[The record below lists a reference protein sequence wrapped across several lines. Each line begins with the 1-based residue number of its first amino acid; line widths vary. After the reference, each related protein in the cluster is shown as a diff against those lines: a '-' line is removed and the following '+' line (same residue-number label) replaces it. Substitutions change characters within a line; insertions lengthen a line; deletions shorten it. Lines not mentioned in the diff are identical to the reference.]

1 MQSCSSAASDQVRG
15 TNFMQTERKSSMK
28 RKIFNSRA
36 LALILV
42 LAMAVSLFTFSAS
55 AATTE
60 SLSGHGSN
68 ISSIVA
74 TGADFESVEYATS
87 ADLHGT
93 VYDYYLAVPSG
104 TANGTELTATFT
116 AADGQP
122 DGFVISKFGKNVPN
136 PPQGIY
142 YIASG
147 ASNTYT
153 ATMTDG
159 AALATA
165 YVHKDTRNEFGKC
178 DTYNFHYYVS
188 MPVSISTGDPVFI
201 AWNGTTGTV
210 TGRHGS
216 NKIPGEFTLWV
227 ENPTSVTVNGTAQSA
242 SLQNGTN
249 YGYTITTS
257 EDNTLSIV
265 VVAGGT
271 TYTISCGTKSHT
283 LAGSAPTSV
292 VSYLPLGQFANNSG
306 WGYLGT
312 KFVGPNKTAPETTGV
327 SLGAFGGFIEF
338 YFENGI
344 EDKATNPYG
353 VDFVIYGNAFNGNP
367 EAGAVQ
373 VSVDGTTW
381 YELAGSNYYKSNFTA
396 NDPANGFSKF
406 YTGTLRNT
414 SVIYTKG
421 SSRVTAKLGSL
432 NAADCCPAA
441 WFPLTTNFTA
451 FENDPTG
458 GATCDSRVSV
468 NLSGNTLTFTGVT
481 AIADSDTTADYAF
494 GYADVTPN
502 GSPSEY
508 GEAVNP
514 YTPYTSD
521 KTGGDGFDLAWAV
534 DIATGEPVNLSGQK
548 VKYVRVYSAV
558 LDFGRFGETS
568 PEITG
573 IFTARGTSSNTN
585 PTPRAIAKLAGT
597 TISTTGT
604 VVSSTQRFIT
614 ASVPAG
620 TEQTLS
626 INSSADYLYVNG
638 VQITGTSASNPYTV
652 SVNLAAGETATYQV
666 ITQTGTRQPYIEVIK
681 LTGSAAT
688 RSVTIGE

>member
-1 MQSCSSAASDQVRG
+1 
-15 TNFMQTERKSSMK
+15 MK

-42 LAMAVSLFTFSAS
+42 LAMAVSLFTISAS

-68 ISSIVA
+68 ISTITA
-74 TGADFESVEYATS
+74 TGVNYESVEYATS
-87 ADLHGT
+87 TDTHGT
-93 VYDYYLAVPSG
+93 IYDYYLAVPAE
-104 TANGTELTATFT
+104 TANGTELTVAFT
-116 AADGQP
+116 PAAGVSSN
-122 DGFVISKFGKNVPN
+122 FVISKLGANVPN
-136 PPQGIY
+136 PPQGIN
-142 YIASG
+142 YIYAA

-159 AALATA
+159 AALVTA
-165 YVHKDTRNEFGKC
+165 YVHNDVRGAFSTF
-178 DTYNFHYYVS
+178 DTYAFHFYTS
-188 MPVSISTGDPVFI
+188 KPVSISTGDPVFI

-210 TGRHGS
+210 AGRGGS
-216 NKIPGEFTLWV
+216 SKIPGEFTLWV
-227 ENPTSVTVNGTAQSA
+227 ENPTSVTMNGTAQSA

-396 NDPANGFSKF
+396 NNPENGFSKF

-432 NAADCCPAA
+432 NAANCCPAA

-573 IFTARGTSSNTN
+573 IFTARGTN
-585 PTPRAIAKLAGT
+585 
-597 TISTTGT
+597 
-604 VVSSTQRFIT
+604 
-614 ASVPAG
+614 
-620 TEQTLS
+620 
-626 INSSADYLYVNG
+626 
-638 VQITGTSASNPYTV
+638 
-652 SVNLAAGETATYQV
+652 
-666 ITQTGTRQPYIEVIK
+666 
-681 LTGSAAT
+681 GSAAT
-688 RSVTIGE
+688 TDLTVKKGKNTYTTANMSSRSVSTGTYTVKSSEDYVYINGVKVDASSGYSLEVESGVLYQIITQSGTESPYITVLKGD

>member
-1 MQSCSSAASDQVRG
+1 
-15 TNFMQTERKSSMK
+15 MK
-28 RKIFNSRA
+28 KIFNSRA

-42 LAMAVSLFTFSAS
+42 LAMAVSLFTLSVS
-55 AATTE
+55 AATSE

-68 ISSIVA
+68 ISSIVV

-87 ADLHGT
+87 TDIHGT
-93 VYDYYLAVPSG
+93 VYDYYLAVPSS
-104 TANGTELTATFT
+104 TANGTVLTATFT
-116 AADGQP
+116 AAADQGSN
-122 DGFVISKFGKNVPN
+122 FVISALGKNVPN
-136 PPQGIY
+136 PPRGTILIRQN
-142 YIASG
+142 

-159 AALATA
+159 TALATA
-165 YVHKDTRNEFGKC
+165 YAHKDVVSEFGKC
-178 DTYNFHYYVS
+178 DTYNFHYYMS

-210 TGRHGS
+210 AGRNGS
-216 NKIPGEFTLWV
+216 SKIPGEFTLWV

-242 SLQNGTN
+242 ALQNGTN

-257 EDNTLSIV
+257 ENNTLSIV

-283 LAGSAPTSV
+283 PAGSAPTSV

-396 NDPANGFSKF
+396 ADPANGFSKF

-604 VVSSTQRFIT
+604 VVSSTQRFISRT
-614 ASVPAG
+614 VPAG

-626 INSSADYLYVNG
+626 ISSSADYLYVNG
-638 VQITGTSASNPYTV
+638 VQITGTSTSNPYTI
-652 SVNLAAGETATYQV
+652 SVNLAEGETATYQV

-681 LTGSAAT
+681 LTGSVAT
-688 RSVTIGE
+688 RSMSIGE

>member
-1 MQSCSSAASDQVRG
+1 
-15 TNFMQTERKSSMK
+15 MK
-28 RKIFNSRA
+28 KIFNSRA

-68 ISSIVA
+68 FSTITA
-74 TGADFESVEYATS
+74 TGVNYETVEYATS
-87 ADLHGT
+87 TDPHGT
-93 VYDYYLAVPSG
+93 IYDYYLAVPAE
-104 TANGTELTATFT
+104 TANGTELTVAFT
-116 AADGQP
+116 PAANVSSN
-122 DGFVISKFGKNVPN
+122 FVISKFGANVPN
-136 PPQGIY
+136 PPQGIN
-142 YIASG
+142 YIYSG

-153 ATMTDG
+153 ATLTDG
-159 AALATA
+159 AALVTA
-165 YVHKDTRNEFGKC
+165 YVHNDVRGAFSTF
-178 DTYNFHYYVS
+178 DTYAFHFYTS
-188 MPVSISTGDPVFI
+188 KPVSISTGDPVFI
-201 AWNGTTGTV
+201 AWNGNTGSV
-210 TGRHGS
+210 AGRYGS

-227 ENPTSVTVNGTAQSA
+227 DTPTSVTVNGVAQSPA
-242 SLQNGTN
+242 LESETDDNC
-249 YGYTITTS
+249 GYTITTS
-257 EDNTLSIV
+257 EENTLSIV
-265 VVAGGT
+265 VVAKGV

-396 NDPANGFSKF
+396 NNPENGFSKF

-432 NAADCCPAA
+432 NAANCCPAA
-441 WFPLTTNFTA
+441 WFPLLTNFTA
-451 FENDPTG
+451 FDGNPTG
-458 GATCDSRVSV
+458 GAHCASGVSV
-468 NLSGNTLTFTGVT
+468 NLSGDTLTFAGIT

-502 GSPSEY
+502 GSPDQY
-508 GEAVNP
+508 GDAVNP

-521 KTGGDGFDLAWAV
+521 KTGGDGFDLEWAV
-534 DIATGEPVNLSGQK
+534 DISTGLPVDVTGK
-548 VKYVRVYSAV
+548 TFHYVRVYSAV

-568 PEITG
+568 AEITG
-573 IFTARGTSSNTN
+573 IFTTKNKA
-585 PTPRAIAKLAGT
+585 
-597 TISTTGT
+597 
-604 VVSSTQRFIT
+604 T
-614 ASVPAG
+614 ASVNRTATP
-620 TEQTLS
+620 T
-626 INSSADYLYVNG
+626 IKF
-638 VQITGTSASNPYTV
+638 GTSAINMGTVTTENGGVVDESSVVAGKPTYRV
-652 SVNLAAGETATYQV
+652 SVTSTAENIFINGIRATSGTAYTFTKTSESNQIVRVIVQDGTAAPYVTYLK
-666 ITQTGTRQPYIEVIK
+666 IN
-681 LTGSAAT
+681 
-688 RSVTIGE
+688 

>member
-1 MQSCSSAASDQVRG
+1 
-15 TNFMQTERKSSMK
+15 MK
-28 RKIFNSRA
+28 KIFNSRA

-396 NDPANGFSKF
+396 NNPENGFSKF

-573 IFTARGTSSNTN
+573 IFTARGTS
-585 PTPRAIAKLAGT
+585 
-597 TISTTGT
+597 
-604 VVSSTQRFIT
+604 
-614 ASVPAG
+614 
-620 TEQTLS
+620 
-626 INSSADYLYVNG
+626 
-638 VQITGTSASNPYTV
+638 
-652 SVNLAAGETATYQV
+652 
-666 ITQTGTRQPYIEVIK
+666 
-681 LTGSAAT
+681 GSAAT
-688 RSVTIGE
+688 TDLEVWGDDIITTSNKAAVSVNAGSYKIYSAEDYVFVNGVAVDASGEDGYAFDIASGAKVQIITQSGTESPYVTVLTCA

>member
-1 MQSCSSAASDQVRG
+1 
-15 TNFMQTERKSSMK
+15 MK

-42 LAMAVSLFTFSAS
+42 LAMAVSLFTLSVS

-60 SLSGHGSN
+60 SLNGHGSN
-68 ISSIVA
+68 ISSIVV

-87 ADLHGT
+87 TDFHGT
-93 VYDYYLAVPSG
+93 IYDYYLAVPDS
-104 TANGTELTATFT
+104 TANGTVLTATFT
-116 AADGQP
+116 AAADQGSN
-122 DGFVISKFGKNVPN
+122 FVISALGQNIPN
-136 PPQGIY
+136 PPRGTILIRQN
-142 YIASG
+142 

-159 AALATA
+159 TALATA
-165 YVHKDTRNEFGKC
+165 YAHKDVVNEFGKC
-178 DTYNFHYYVS
+178 DTYNFHYYMS

-210 TGRHGS
+210 AGRGGS
-216 NKIPGEFTLWV
+216 SKIPGEFTLWV

-396 NDPANGFSKF
+396 NNPENGFSKF

-432 NAADCCPAA
+432 NAANCCPAA

-573 IFTARGTSSNTN
+573 IFTARGTN
-585 PTPRAIAKLAGT
+585 
-597 TISTTGT
+597 
-604 VVSSTQRFIT
+604 
-614 ASVPAG
+614 
-620 TEQTLS
+620 
-626 INSSADYLYVNG
+626 
-638 VQITGTSASNPYTV
+638 
-652 SVNLAAGETATYQV
+652 
-666 ITQTGTRQPYIEVIK
+666 
-681 LTGSAAT
+681 GSAAT
-688 RSVTIGE
+688 TDLTVKKGKNTYTTANMSSRSVSTGTYTVKSSEDYVYINGVKVDASSGYSLEVESGVLYQIITQSGTESPYITVLKGN

>member
-1 MQSCSSAASDQVRG
+1 M
-15 TNFMQTERKSSMK
+15 
-28 RKIFNSRA
+28 
-36 LALILV
+36 
-42 LAMAVSLFTFSAS
+42 
-55 AATTE
+55 
-60 SLSGHGSN
+60 
-68 ISSIVA
+68 
-74 TGADFESVEYATS
+74 
-87 ADLHGT
+87 
-93 VYDYYLAVPSG
+93 
-104 TANGTELTATFT
+104 LTATFT
-116 AADGQP
+116 AAADQGSN
-122 DGFVISKFGKNVPN
+122 FVISALGQNIPN
-136 PPQGIY
+136 PPRGTILIRQN
-142 YIASG
+142 

-159 AALATA
+159 TALATA
-165 YVHKDTRNEFGKC
+165 YAHKDVVNEFGKC
-178 DTYNFHYYVS
+178 DTYNFHYYMS

-210 TGRHGS
+210 TGRYGS
-216 NKIPGEFTLWV
+216 SKIPGEFTLWV

-283 LAGSAPTSV
+283 PAGSAPTSV

-373 VSVDGTTW
+373 VSEDGTTW
-381 YELAGSNYYKSNFTA
+381 YELAGSNYYNDNFTYNA
-396 NDPANGFSKF
+396 PSSGFSKA
-406 YTGTLRNT
+406 YSGTLRNT
-414 SVIYTKG
+414 SVVYTKG
-421 SSRVTAKLGSL
+421 SSRVSAKLGSL
-432 NAADCCPAA
+432 NAVEVCPAA

-502 GSPSEY
+502 GSPDQY
-508 GEAVNP
+508 GDAVNP

-521 KTGGDGFDLAWAV
+521 KTGGDGFDLEWAV
-534 DIATGEPVNLSGQK
+534 DISTGLPVDVTGK
-548 VKYVRVYSAV
+548 TFHYVRVYSAV

-568 PEITG
+568 AEITG
-573 IFTARGTSSNTN
+573 IFTTANK
-585 PTPRAIAKLAGT
+585 A
-597 TISTTGT
+597 
-604 VVSSTQRFIT
+604 T
-614 ASVPAG
+614 ASVSRTAAPTTFTIGG
-620 TEQTLS
+620 TAVTLS
-626 INSSADYLYVNG
+626 KTESEMQTVTIAKNTDVEVVATGSSGNHIYVNG
-638 VQITGTSASNPYTV
+638 VYGTGSVTNTFRLGSNKTQIIRVIVQDGTSS
-652 SVNLAAGETATYQV
+652 L
-666 ITQTGTRQPYIEVIK
+666 PYIGYARIK
-681 LTGSAAT
+681 TN
-688 RSVTIGE
+688 R

>member
-1 MQSCSSAASDQVRG
+1 
-15 TNFMQTERKSSMK
+15 MQTERKSSMK
-28 RKIFNSRA
+28 KIFNSRA

-42 LAMAVSLFTFSAS
+42 LAMAVSLFTLSVS

-68 ISSIVA
+68 ISSIVV

-87 ADLHGT
+87 TDIHGT

-210 TGRHGS
+210 AGRNGS
-216 NKIPGEFTLWV
+216 SKIPGEFTLWV

-283 LAGSAPTSV
+283 PAGSAPTSV

-312 KFVGPNKTAPETTGV
+312 KFVGKTAPETTGV

-573 IFTARGTSSNTN
+573 IFTTANK
-585 PTPRAIAKLAGT
+585 A
-597 TISTTGT
+597 
-604 VVSSTQRFIT
+604 T
-614 ASVPAG
+614 ASVG
-620 TEQTLS
+620 TTAAPTTVTVGGTAVTLS
-626 INSSADYLYVNG
+626 KTASGIQTVTIPKNTATDVVVTGESNSHIYINNAYG
-638 VQITGTSASNPYTV
+638 TGTATNSFT
-652 SVNLAAGETATYQV
+652 LARNATQIVRVIVQDNTTA
-666 ITQTGTRQPYIEVIK
+666 QPYVGYVMLK
-681 LTGSAAT
+681 G
-688 RSVTIGE
+688 GK

>member
-1 MQSCSSAASDQVRG
+1 MR
-15 TNFMQTERKSSMK
+15 TERKSGMK
-28 RKIFNSRA
+28 KIFNSRA

-42 LAMAVSLFTFSAS
+42 LAMAVSLFTLSVS
-55 AATTE
+55 AATSE

-68 ISSIVA
+68 ISSIVV

-87 ADLHGT
+87 TDIHGT
-93 VYDYYLAVPSG
+93 VYDYYLAVPSS
-104 TANGTELTATFT
+104 TANGTVLTATFT
-116 AADGQP
+116 AAADQGSN
-122 DGFVISKFGKNVPN
+122 FVISALGKNVPN
-136 PPQGIY
+136 PPRGTILIRQN
-142 YIASG
+142 

-159 AALATA
+159 TALATA
-165 YVHKDTRNEFGKC
+165 YAHKDVVSEFGKC
-178 DTYNFHYYVS
+178 DTYNFHYYMS

-210 TGRHGS
+210 AGRNGS
-216 NKIPGEFTLWV
+216 SKIPGEFTLWV

-242 SLQNGTN
+242 ALQNGTN

-257 EDNTLSIV
+257 ENNTLSIV

-283 LAGSAPTSV
+283 PAGSAPTSV

-367 EAGAVQ
+367 ETGAVQ

-396 NDPANGFSKF
+396 ADPANGFSKF

-573 IFTARGTSSNTN
+573 IFTARGTSSNTK
-585 PTPRAIAKLAGT
+585 PTTGAIAKLAGA

-604 VVSSTQRFIT
+604 AVSSTQRFISRT
-614 ASVPAG
+614 VTAG

-626 INSSADYLYVNG
+626 ISSSADYLYVNG
-638 VQITGTSASNPYTV
+638 VQITGTSTSNPYTI
-652 SVNLAAGETATYQV
+652 SVNLAEGETATYQV

-681 LTGSAAT
+681 LTGSVAT
-688 RSVTIGE
+688 RSMSIGE

>member
-1 MQSCSSAASDQVRG
+1 
-15 TNFMQTERKSSMK
+15 MK
-28 RKIFNSRA
+28 KIFNSRT

-68 ISSIVA
+68 ISSIVV

-87 ADLHGT
+87 TDIHGT
-93 VYDYYLAVPSG
+93 VYDYYLAVPSS
-104 TANGTELTATFT
+104 TANGTVLTATFT
-116 AADGQP
+116 AAADQGSN
-122 DGFVISKFGKNVPN
+122 FVISALGKNVPN
-136 PPQGIY
+136 PPRGIVL
-142 YIASG
+142 IRQN

-159 AALATA
+159 TALATA
-165 YVHKDTRNEFGKC
+165 YAHKDVVSEFGKC
-178 DTYNFHYYVS
+178 DTYNFHYYMS

-210 TGRHGS
+210 TGRNGS
-216 NKIPGEFTLWV
+216 SKIPGEFTLWV

-242 SLQNGTN
+242 SLQSGTN

-283 LAGSAPTSV
+283 PAGSAPTSV
-292 VSYLPLGQFANNSG
+292 VSYLPLGQFANNSA
-306 WGYLGT
+306 WGVLGS
-312 KFVGPNKTAPETTGV
+312 KFAGKTSLDSTGV

-344 EDKATNPYG
+344 TNDEKSPYG
-353 VDFVIYGNAFNGNP
+353 VDFVVYGNAFNGNP

-373 VSVDGTTW
+373 VSEDGTTW
-381 YELAGSNYYKSNFTA
+381 YELAGSNYYDGNFTYNA
-396 NDPANGFSKF
+396 PSSGFSKA
-406 YTGTLRNT
+406 YSGTLRNT

-421 SSRVTAKLGSL
+421 SSRVSAKLGSL
-432 NAADCCPAA
+432 NAVEVCPAA
-441 WFPLTTNFTA
+441 WFPLLTNFTA
-451 FENDPTG
+451 FDGNPTG
-458 GATCDSRVSV
+458 GAHCASGVSV
-468 NLSGNTLTFTGVT
+468 NLSGDTLTFAGIT

-502 GSPSEY
+502 GSPDQY
-508 GEAVNP
+508 GDAVNP

-521 KTGGDGFDLAWAV
+521 KTGGDGFDLEWAV
-534 DIATGEPVNLSGQK
+534 DISTGLPVDVTGK
-548 VKYVRVYSAV
+548 TFHYVRVYSAV

-568 PEITG
+568 AEITG
-573 IFTARGTSSNTN
+573 IFTTANKATTSVGRTALCNITLDGTAITDYTSSTIGNVTVYDTDGLIIGDESTIAVTGTSSTANVYIN
-585 PTPRAIAKLAGT
+585 NVRA
-597 TISTTGT
+597 
-604 VVSSTQRFIT
+604 
-614 ASVPAG
+614 
-620 TEQTLS
+620 TE
-626 INSSADYLYVNG
+626 Y
-638 VQITGTSASNPYTV
+638 
-652 SVNLAAGETATYQV
+652 TATEDDQIIRV
-666 ITQTGTRQPYIEVIK
+666 IIQDGTAAPRIIIIK
-681 LTGSAAT
+681 
-688 RSVTIGE
+688 

>member
-1 MQSCSSAASDQVRG
+1 
-15 TNFMQTERKSSMK
+15 MK
-28 RKIFNSRA
+28 KIFNSRA

-42 LAMAVSLFTFSAS
+42 LAMAVSLFTLSVS

-60 SLSGHGSN
+60 SLNGHGSN
-68 ISSIVA
+68 ISSIVV

-87 ADLHGT
+87 TDFHGT
-93 VYDYYLAVPSG
+93 IYDYYLAVPNS
-104 TANGTELTATFT
+104 TANGTVLTATFT
-116 AADGQP
+116 AAADQGSN
-122 DGFVISKFGKNVPN
+122 FVISALGQNIPN
-136 PPQGIY
+136 PPRGTILIRQN
-142 YIASG
+142 

-159 AALATA
+159 TALATA
-165 YVHKDTRNEFGKC
+165 YAHKDVVNEFGKC
-178 DTYNFHYYVS
+178 DTYNFHYYMS

-210 TGRHGS
+210 AGRGGS
-216 NKIPGEFTLWV
+216 SKIPGEFTLWV

-312 KFVGPNKTAPETTGV
+312 KFVGKTAPETTGV

-338 YFENGI
+338 KFENGI
-344 EDKATNPYG
+344 TNDEKNPYG
-353 VDFVIYGNAFNGNP
+353 IDFVIYGNAFNGNP

-373 VSVDGTTW
+373 VSEDGTTW
-381 YELAGSNYYKSNFTA
+381 YELAGSNYYNNNFTYT
-396 NDPANGFSKF
+396 DPSNGFSKF
-406 YTGTLRNT
+406 YTGSLRNT
-414 SVIYTKG
+414 SVVYTKG

-432 NAADCCPAA
+432 NAANCCPAA

-451 FENDPTG
+451 FANDPTG
-458 GATCDSRVSV
+458 GAHCASGVSV
-468 NLSGNTLTFTGVT
+468 NLSGDTLTFAGIT

-502 GSPSEY
+502 GSPNQY
-508 GEAVNP
+508 GDAVNP

-521 KTGGDGFDLAWAV
+521 KTGGDGFDLEWAV
-534 DIATGEPVNLSGQK
+534 DIATGLPVDVTGK
-548 VKYVRVYSAV
+548 TFHYVRVYSAV

-568 PEITG
+568 AEITG
-573 IFTARGTSSNTN
+573 IFTTKNKAADSVNRTAT
-585 PTPRAIAKLAGT
+585 PTIK
-597 TISTTGT
+597 
-604 VVSSTQRFIT
+604 F
-614 ASVPAG
+614 
-620 TEQTLS
+620 
-626 INSSADYLYVNG
+626 
-638 VQITGTSASNPYTV
+638 GTSAINMGTVTTENGGVVDESSAVAGKTTYRV
-652 SVNLAAGETATYQV
+652 SVTSTAENIFINGIRATSGTAYTFTKTQESNQIVRVIVQDGTAAPYVTYLK
-666 ITQTGTRQPYIEVIK
+666 IN
-681 LTGSAAT
+681 
-688 RSVTIGE
+688 

>member
-1 MQSCSSAASDQVRG
+1 
-15 TNFMQTERKSSMK
+15 MK
-28 RKIFNSRA
+28 KIFNSRT

-42 LAMAVSLFTFSAS
+42 LAMAVSLFTISAS

-210 TGRHGS
+210 AGRNGS
-216 NKIPGEFTLWV
+216 SKIPGEFTLWV

-283 LAGSAPTSV
+283 PAGSAPTSV

-312 KFVGPNKTAPETTGV
+312 KFVGKTAPETTGV

>member
-1 MQSCSSAASDQVRG
+1 
-15 TNFMQTERKSSMK
+15 MK
-28 RKIFNSRA
+28 KIFNSRA

-42 LAMAVSLFTFSAS
+42 LAMAVSLFTLSVS

-68 ISSIVA
+68 ISSIVV

-87 ADLHGT
+87 TDIHGT

-210 TGRHGS
+210 TGRNGS
-216 NKIPGEFTLWV
+216 SKIPGEFTLWV

-283 LAGSAPTSV
+283 PAGSAPTSV

-573 IFTARGTSSNTN
+573 IFTARGTNGSAATTDLEVWGARKITTSNKGMTSVS
-585 PTPRAIAKLAGT
+585 AGNY
-597 TISTTGT
+597 TIY
-604 VVSSTQRFIT
+604 
-614 ASVPAG
+614 
-620 TEQTLS
+620 
-626 INSSADYLYVNG
+626 SAEDYVYVNG
-638 VQITGTSASNPYTV
+638 VAVDASSNDGYAF
-652 SVNLAAGETATYQV
+652 SIAAGEKVQI
-666 ITQTGTRQPYIEVIK
+666 ITQSGTESPY
-681 LTGSAAT
+681 
-688 RSVTIGE
+688 VTVLNCA

>member
-1 MQSCSSAASDQVRG
+1 
-15 TNFMQTERKSSMK
+15 MK
-28 RKIFNSRA
+28 KIFNSRA

-42 LAMAVSLFTFSAS
+42 LAMAVSLFTLSVS

-68 ISSIVA
+68 ISSIVV

-87 ADLHGT
+87 TDIHGT

-210 TGRHGS
+210 TGRNGS
-216 NKIPGEFTLWV
+216 SKIPGEFTLWV
-227 ENPTSVTVNGTAQSA
+227 DTPTSVTVNGTAQSA

-283 LAGSAPTSV
+283 PAGSAPTSV
-292 VSYLPLGQFANNSG
+292 VSYLPIGQFANNSG

-312 KFVGPNKTAPETTGV
+312 KFVGKTAPETTGV

-338 YFENGI
+338 KFENGI
-344 EDKATNPYG
+344 TNDEKNPYG

-373 VSVDGTTW
+373 VSEDGTTW
-381 YELAGSNYYKSNFTA
+381 YELAGSNYYDGNFTYNA
-396 NDPANGFSKF
+396 PSSGFSKA
-406 YTGTLRNT
+406 YSGTLRNT
-414 SVIYTKG
+414 SVVYTKG
-421 SSRVTAKLGSL
+421 SSRVSAKLGSL
-432 NAADCCPAA
+432 NAVDVCPAA

-451 FENDPTG
+451 FANDPTG
-458 GATCDSRVSV
+458 GAHCASGVSV
-468 NLSGNTLTFTGVT
+468 NLSGDTLTFTGVT
-481 AIADSDTTADYAF
+481 AIADSDTTADYSF

-502 GSPSEY
+502 GSPDQY
-508 GEAVNP
+508 GDAVNP

-521 KTGGDGFDLAWAV
+521 KTGGDGFDLEWAV
-534 DIATGEPVNLSGQK
+534 DISTGLPVDVTGK
-548 VKYVRVYSAV
+548 TFHYVRVYSAV

-568 PEITG
+568 AEITG
-573 IFTARGTSSNTN
+573 IFTTANKADSSVLRTGKPTKLTFQAEGKGASTIFAGQVPTTGSTVTKISDIRNRAGDAEAVNVTINAPSGSTVYINNTCL
-585 PTPRAIAKLAGT
+585 TESSTGVFTGA
-597 TISTTGT
+597 IST
-604 VVSSTQRFIT
+604 
-614 ASVPAG
+614 PA
-620 TEQTLS
+620 
-626 INSSADYLYVNG
+626 ADQYLRVIVQNG
-638 VQITGTSASNPYTV
+638 EMSPYMF
-652 SVNLAAGETATYQV
+652 V
-666 ITQTGTRQPYIEVIK
+666 IV
-681 LTGSAAT
+681 
-688 RSVTIGE
+688 

>member
-1 MQSCSSAASDQVRG
+1 MR
-15 TNFMQTERKSSMK
+15 TERKSSMK
-28 RKIFNSRA
+28 KIFNSRA

-42 LAMAVSLFTFSAS
+42 LAMAVSLFTISVS

-60 SLSGHGSN
+60 SLNGHGSN
-68 ISSIVA
+68 ISSIVV

-87 ADLHGT
+87 TDFHGT
-93 VYDYYLAVPSG
+93 IYDYYLAVPNS
-104 TANGTELTATFT
+104 TANGTVLTATFT
-116 AADGQP
+116 AAADQGSN
-122 DGFVISKFGKNVPN
+122 FVISALGQNIPN
-136 PPQGIY
+136 PPRGTILIRQN
-142 YIASG
+142 

-159 AALATA
+159 TALATA
-165 YVHKDTRNEFGKC
+165 YAHKDVVNEFGKC
-178 DTYNFHYYVS
+178 DTYNFHYYMS

-210 TGRHGS
+210 AGRGGS
-216 NKIPGEFTLWV
+216 SKIPGEFTLWV

-312 KFVGPNKTAPETTGV
+312 KFVGKTAPETTGV

-338 YFENGI
+338 KFENGI
-344 EDKATNPYG
+344 TNDEKNPYG
-353 VDFVIYGNAFNGNP
+353 IDFVIYGNAFNGNP

-373 VSVDGTTW
+373 VSEDGTTW
-381 YELAGSNYYKSNFTA
+381 YELAGSNYYNNNFTYT
-396 NDPANGFSKF
+396 DPSNGFSKF
-406 YTGTLRNT
+406 YTGSLRNT
-414 SVIYTKG
+414 SVVYTKG

-432 NAADCCPAA
+432 NAANCCPAA

-451 FENDPTG
+451 FANDPTG
-458 GATCDSRVSV
+458 GAHCASGVSV
-468 NLSGNTLTFTGVT
+468 NLSGDTLTFAGIT

-502 GSPSEY
+502 GSPNQY
-508 GEAVNP
+508 GDAVNP

-521 KTGGDGFDLAWAV
+521 KTGGDGFDLEWAV
-534 DIATGEPVNLSGQK
+534 DIATGLPVDVTGK
-548 VKYVRVYSAV
+548 TFHYVRVYSAV

-568 PEITG
+568 AEITG
-573 IFTARGTSSNTN
+573 IFTTKNKAADSVNRTAT
-585 PTPRAIAKLAGT
+585 PTIK
-597 TISTTGT
+597 
-604 VVSSTQRFIT
+604 F
-614 ASVPAG
+614 
-620 TEQTLS
+620 
-626 INSSADYLYVNG
+626 
-638 VQITGTSASNPYTV
+638 GTSAINMGTVTTENGGVVDESSAVAGKTTYRV
-652 SVNLAAGETATYQV
+652 SVTSTAENIFINGIRATSGTAYTFTKTQESNQIVRVIVQDGTAAPYVTYLK
-666 ITQTGTRQPYIEVIK
+666 IN
-681 LTGSAAT
+681 
-688 RSVTIGE
+688 

>member
-1 MQSCSSAASDQVRG
+1 M
-15 TNFMQTERKSSMK
+15 
-28 RKIFNSRA
+28 
-36 LALILV
+36 
-42 LAMAVSLFTFSAS
+42 
-55 AATTE
+55 
-60 SLSGHGSN
+60 
-68 ISSIVA
+68 
-74 TGADFESVEYATS
+74 
-87 ADLHGT
+87 
-93 VYDYYLAVPSG
+93 
-104 TANGTELTATFT
+104 
-116 AADGQP
+116 
-122 DGFVISKFGKNVPN
+122 
-136 PPQGIY
+136 
-142 YIASG
+142 
-147 ASNTYT
+147 
-153 ATMTDG
+153 
-159 AALATA
+159 
-165 YVHKDTRNEFGKC
+165 
-178 DTYNFHYYVS
+178 
-188 MPVSISTGDPVFI
+188 
-201 AWNGTTGTV
+201 
-210 TGRHGS
+210 
-216 NKIPGEFTLWV
+216 
-227 ENPTSVTVNGTAQSA
+227 
-242 SLQNGTN
+242 
-249 YGYTITTS
+249 
-257 EDNTLSIV
+257 
-265 VVAGGT
+265 
-271 TYTISCGTKSHT
+271 
-283 LAGSAPTSV
+283 
-292 VSYLPLGQFANNSG
+292 SYLPLGQFANNSG

-312 KFVGPNKTAPETTGV
+312 KFVGKTAPETTGV

-534 DIATGEPVNLSGQK
+534 DIATGRTGKPVRSKGEIRPCLF
-548 VKYVRVYSAV
+548 RC
-558 LDFGRFGETS
+558 FGFR
-568 PEITG
+568 
-573 IFTARGTSSNTN
+573 
-585 PTPRAIAKLAGT
+585 
-597 TISTTGT
+597 
-604 VVSSTQRFIT
+604 
-614 ASVPAG
+614 
-620 TEQTLS
+620 
-626 INSSADYLYVNG
+626 
-638 VQITGTSASNPYTV
+638 QIW
-652 SVNLAAGETATYQV
+652 
-666 ITQTGTRQPYIEVIK
+666 
-681 LTGSAAT
+681 
-688 RSVTIGE
+688 

>member
-1 MQSCSSAASDQVRG
+1 
-15 TNFMQTERKSSMK
+15 MK
-28 RKIFNSRA
+28 KIFNSRT

-68 ISSIVA
+68 ISSIVV

-87 ADLHGT
+87 TDIHGT

-142 YIASG
+142 YITSG

-227 ENPTSVTVNGTAQSA
+227 DTPTSVTVNGVAQSPA
-242 SLQNGTN
+242 LESETDDNR
-249 YGYTITTS
+249 GYTITTS
-257 EDNTLSIV
+257 EENTLSIV
-265 VVAGGT
+265 VVAKGV

-292 VSYLPLGQFANNSG
+292 VSYLPIGQFANNSG
-306 WGYLGT
+306 WGYLGS
-312 KFVGPNKTAPETTGV
+312 KFAKKQTIETTGV

-338 YFENGI
+338 KFENGI
-344 EDKATNPYG
+344 TNDEKNPYG

>member
-1 MQSCSSAASDQVRG
+1 MR
-15 TNFMQTERKSSMK
+15 TERKSSMK
-28 RKIFNSRA
+28 KIFNSRA

-42 LAMAVSLFTFSAS
+42 LAMAVSLFTLSVS

-60 SLSGHGSN
+60 SLNGHGSN
-68 ISSIVA
+68 ISSIVV

-87 ADLHGT
+87 TDFHGT
-93 VYDYYLAVPSG
+93 IYDYYLAVPNS
-104 TANGTELTATFT
+104 TANGTVLTATFT
-116 AADGQP
+116 AAADQGSN
-122 DGFVISKFGKNVPN
+122 FVISALGQNIPN
-136 PPQGIY
+136 PPRGTILIRQN
-142 YIASG
+142 

-159 AALATA
+159 TALATA
-165 YVHKDTRNEFGKC
+165 YAHKDVVNEFGKC
-178 DTYNFHYYVS
+178 DTYNFHYYMS

-210 TGRHGS
+210 TGRNGS
-216 NKIPGEFTLWV
+216 SKIPGEFTLWV

-283 LAGSAPTSV
+283 PAGSAPTSV

-306 WGYLGT
+306 WGVLGS
-312 KFVGPNKTAPETTGV
+312 KFAGKTSLDSTGV

-338 YFENGI
+338 KFENGI
-344 EDKATNPYG
+344 TNDEKNPYG

-373 VSVDGTTW
+373 VSEDGTTW
-381 YELAGSNYYKSNFTA
+381 YELAGSNYYNDNFTYNA
-396 NDPANGFSKF
+396 PSSGFSKA
-406 YTGTLRNT
+406 YSGTLRNT

-421 SSRVTAKLGSL
+421 SSRVSAKLGSL
-432 NAADCCPAA
+432 NAVEVCPAA
-441 WFPLTTNFTA
+441 WFPLLTNFTA
-451 FENDPTG
+451 FDGNPTG
-458 GATCDSRVSV
+458 GAHCASGVSV
-468 NLSGNTLTFTGVT
+468 NLSGDTLTFAGIT

-502 GSPSEY
+502 GSPDQY
-508 GEAVNP
+508 GDAVNP

-521 KTGGDGFDLAWAV
+521 KTGGDGFDLEWAV
-534 DIATGEPVNLSGQK
+534 DISTGLPVDVTGK
-548 VKYVRVYSAV
+548 TFHYVRVYSAV

-568 PEITG
+568 AEITG
-573 IFTARGTSSNTN
+573 IFTTANKATTSVGRTAAPTITVAGDNISTIATPTYKGNTVIYDLGGLFADDEIVVSNTAASSSVYIN
-585 PTPRAIAKLAGT
+585 NVNAT
-597 TISTTGT
+597 TYS
-604 VVSSTQRFIT
+604 VVKNDQIVRVI
-614 ASVPAG
+614 
-620 TEQTLS
+620 
-626 INSSADYLYVNG
+626 
-638 VQITGTSASNPYTV
+638 VQN
-652 SVNLAAGETATYQV
+652 ETAA
-666 ITQTGTRQPYIEVIK
+666 PYIVIIK
-681 LTGSAAT
+681 
-688 RSVTIGE
+688 

>member
-1 MQSCSSAASDQVRG
+1 
-15 TNFMQTERKSSMK
+15 MK
-28 RKIFNSRA
+28 KIFNSRA

-42 LAMAVSLFTFSAS
+42 LAMAVSLFTLSVS

-60 SLSGHGSN
+60 SLNGHGSN
-68 ISSIVA
+68 ISSIVV

-87 ADLHGT
+87 TDFHGT

-210 TGRHGS
+210 AGRNGS
-216 NKIPGEFTLWV
+216 SKIPGEFTLWV

-283 LAGSAPTSV
+283 PAGSAPTSV

-312 KFVGPNKTAPETTGV
+312 KFVGKTAPETTGV

-573 IFTARGTSSNTN
+573 IFTTANK
-585 PTPRAIAKLAGT
+585 A
-597 TISTTGT
+597 
-604 VVSSTQRFIT
+604 T
-614 ASVPAG
+614 ASVG
-620 TEQTLS
+620 TTAAPTTVTVGGTAVTLS
-626 INSSADYLYVNG
+626 KTASGIQTVTIPKNTATDVVVTGESNSHIYINNAYG
-638 VQITGTSASNPYTV
+638 TGTATNSFT
-652 SVNLAAGETATYQV
+652 LARNATQIVRVIVQDNTTA
-666 ITQTGTRQPYIEVIK
+666 QPYVGYVMLK
-681 LTGSAAT
+681 G
-688 RSVTIGE
+688 GK

>member
-1 MQSCSSAASDQVRG
+1 
-15 TNFMQTERKSSMK
+15 MK
-28 RKIFNSRA
+28 KIFNSRA

-42 LAMAVSLFTFSAS
+42 LAMAVSLFTLSVS

-68 ISSIVA
+68 ISSIVV

-87 ADLHGT
+87 TDFHGT
-93 VYDYYLAVPSG
+93 VYDYYLAVPNS
-104 TANGTELTATFT
+104 TANGTVLTATFT
-116 AADGQP
+116 AAADQGSN
-122 DGFVISKFGKNVPN
+122 FVISALGQNIPN
-136 PPQGIY
+136 PPRGTILIRQN
-142 YIASG
+142 

-159 AALATA
+159 TALATA
-165 YVHKDTRNEFGKC
+165 YAHKDVVNEFGKC
-178 DTYNFHYYVS
+178 DTYNFHYYMS

-210 TGRHGS
+210 AGRNGS
-216 NKIPGEFTLWV
+216 SKIPGEFTLWV

-265 VVAGGT
+265 VVAGGA

-312 KFVGPNKTAPETTGV
+312 KFVGKTAPETTGV

-338 YFENGI
+338 KFENGI
-344 EDKATNPYG
+344 TNDEKNPYG
-353 VDFVIYGNAFNGNP
+353 IDFVIYGNAFNGNP

-373 VSVDGTTW
+373 VSEDGTTW
-381 YELAGSNYYKSNFTA
+381 YELAGSNYYNNNFTYT
-396 NDPANGFSKF
+396 DPSNGFSKF
-406 YTGTLRNT
+406 YTGSLRNT
-414 SVIYTKG
+414 SVVYTKG

-451 FENDPTG
+451 FANDPTG
-458 GATCDSRVSV
+458 GAHCASGVSV
-468 NLSGNTLTFTGVT
+468 NLSGDTLTFAGIT

-502 GSPSEY
+502 GSPNQY
-508 GEAVNP
+508 GDAVNP

-521 KTGGDGFDLAWAV
+521 KTGGDGFDLEWAV
-534 DIATGEPVNLSGQK
+534 DIATGLPVDVTGK
-548 VKYVRVYSAV
+548 TFHYVRVYSAV

-568 PEITG
+568 AEITG
-573 IFTARGTSSNTN
+573 IFTTKNKA
-585 PTPRAIAKLAGT
+585 
-597 TISTTGT
+597 
-604 VVSSTQRFIT
+604 T
-614 ASVPAG
+614 ASVNRTATP
-620 TEQTLS
+620 T
-626 INSSADYLYVNG
+626 IKF
-638 VQITGTSASNPYTV
+638 GTSPINMGTV
-652 SVNLAAGETATYQV
+652 TTENGGVVDESSMVAGQTAY
-666 ITQTGTRQPYIEVIK
+666 R
-681 LTGSAAT
+681 L
-688 RSVTIGE
+688 SVTSTAENIFINGIRATSGTAYTFTKTQESNQIVRVIVQDGTAAPYVTYLKIN

>member
-15 TNFMQTERKSSMK
+15 TNFMRTERKSSMK
-28 RKIFNSRA
+28 KIFNSRA

-42 LAMAVSLFTFSAS
+42 LAMAVSLFTLSVS

-68 ISSIVA
+68 ISSIVV

-87 ADLHGT
+87 TDFHGT
-93 VYDYYLAVPSG
+93 IYDYYLAVPNS
-104 TANGTELTATFT
+104 TANGTVLTATFT
-116 AADGQP
+116 AAADQGSN
-122 DGFVISKFGKNVPN
+122 FVISALGQNIPN
-136 PPQGIY
+136 PPRGTILIRQN
-142 YIASG
+142 

-159 AALATA
+159 TALATA
-165 YVHKDTRNEFGKC
+165 YAHKDVVNEFGKC
-178 DTYNFHYYVS
+178 DTYNFHYYMS

-227 ENPTSVTVNGTAQSA
+227 DTPTSVTVNGVAQSPA
-242 SLQNGTN
+242 LESETDDNC
-249 YGYTITTS
+249 GYTITTS
-257 EDNTLSIV
+257 EENTLSIV
-265 VVAGGT
+265 VVAKGV

-283 LAGSAPTSV
+283 PAGSAPTSV

-396 NDPANGFSKF
+396 NNPENGFSKF

-414 SVIYTKG
+414 SVIYTKE

-432 NAADCCPAA
+432 NAANCCPAA

-573 IFTARGTSSNTN
+573 IFTA
-585 PTPRAIAKLAGT
+585 
-597 TISTTGT
+597 TGT
-604 VVSSTQRFIT
+604 
-614 ASVPAG
+614 
-620 TEQTLS
+620 
-626 INSSADYLYVNG
+626 N
-638 VQITGTSASNPYTV
+638 
-652 SVNLAAGETATYQV
+652 
-666 ITQTGTRQPYIEVIK
+666 
-681 LTGSAAT
+681 GSAAT
-688 RSVTIGE
+688 TDLTVKKSKIPYATTNMSSRFVPTGTYTIKSSEDYVYINGVKVDASSGYSLEVESGVLYQIITQSGTESPYITVLKGN

>member
-1 MQSCSSAASDQVRG
+1 
-15 TNFMQTERKSSMK
+15 MK
-28 RKIFNSRA
+28 KIFNSRA

-396 NDPANGFSKF
+396 NNPANGFSKF

-573 IFTARGTSSNTN
+573 IFTARGTSGSAATTDLEVWGARKITTSNKGMTSVS
-585 PTPRAIAKLAGT
+585 AGNY
-597 TISTTGT
+597 TIY
-604 VVSSTQRFIT
+604 
-614 ASVPAG
+614 
-620 TEQTLS
+620 
-626 INSSADYLYVNG
+626 SAEDYVYVNG
-638 VQITGTSASNPYTV
+638 VAVDASSNDGYAF
-652 SVNLAAGETATYQV
+652 SIAAGEKVQI
-666 ITQTGTRQPYIEVIK
+666 ITQSGTESPY
-681 LTGSAAT
+681 
-688 RSVTIGE
+688 VTVLNCA